1 MINRGILRVYLGS
14 APGVGKTFSMLSEGL
29 RRADRGTHAVI
40 GALAAGGRL
49 PVIALASRLDDQTLD
64 GALDV
69 RRLLSDPPAVV
80 LIDELAGPASPTGE
94 NSARWED
101 VEELLAAGCDV
112 VTTLNVSELDSL
124 TDVVRRITG
133 QTSAYS
139 VPDRFVRRGQVEA
152 VDMTPESL
160 RRRLAHG
167 NVYSADVVD
176 AELADFFRVGNLTA
190 LRELVLSWLADR
202 VEENLDAYVAEH
214 LIADAWETRERIVVA
229 LTGADGADTVIRRA
243 GRLAARTKAPLIGVH
258 VVATT
263 GLGASEGPILDAH
276 RRVLE
281 SLGGVYREIVGD
293 DVSTALIG
301 FARSERA
308 TQLVIGASPRT
319 SERRGGRSR
328 TVRPNIVNDI
338 VGRAE
343 GFDVHVVRRRDV
355 TVRRLPVVEVRRLR
369 RPHFPL
375 LRRERGAW
383 LLLIAGM
390 PALIFVLLRFPNR
403 VGVSAVLLILL
414 PFVVVVAALGGRVV
428 GVTAAVAAFLSSNWY
443 FVPPKHTL
451 AVASAENAVALI
463 VFVGAAASISALI
476 DRIAVRSAEAF
487 RARAEA
493 ETLARTT
500 ATIAGER
507 DPLDHLMAQICSSF
521 DVEAAAVLS
530 RIDDR
535 WERDAT
541 FGEDAPRLPADGLAL
556 PLDEMETG
564 YLVLRGSRLSADDH
578 RVLRTIAS
586 QLRLALDA
594 RQYQDSQARL
604 DALAEANA
612 VRTAMLQAVSHDLRT
627 PLAGIKASASS
638 LLSTEVVWTDGQRH
652 TLLTTIDRECDR
664 LNRIVGN
671 LLDMSRLQAG
681 AVEVRRGRV
690 EVDQLVENALASLPD
705 SVDDLFDVHIE
716 VGMAVDVDA
725 TLMERAIANVIANAA
740 RHTPPGSRVRIEA
753 VTRRDVMVRVVDR
766 GPGISAANRGRVF
779 EPFQRLGDG
788 GGAGVGLGLAVAR
801 GLTVANGGWIELDD
815 TPGGGLSVTFHLP
828 RPTDDVTDDL
838 TVDSTTVANSR

>member
-1 MINRGILRVYLGS
+1 MYLGS

-29 RRADRGTHAVI
+29 RRAERGTDAVI
-40 GALAAGGRL
+40 GALAANGRL
-49 PVIALASRLDDQTLD
+49 PIIALASRLGDQSIN
-64 GALDV
+64 GALDLV
-69 RRLLSDPPAVV
+69 RLLADPPAVV
-80 LIDELAGPASPTGE
+80 LVDELAGPASATGT
-94 NSARWED
+94 NSARWQD

-124 TDVVRRITG
+124 TDVVRGITG
-133 QTSAYS
+133 HASQHS
-139 VPDRFVRRGQVEA
+139 VPDRFVRSGQVEA

-167 NVYSADVVD
+167 NVFAAEAVD

-214 LIADAWETRERIVVA
+214 SIADAWETRERIVVA
-229 LTGADGADTVIRRA
+229 LTDARGADAVIRRA

-263 GLGASEGPILDAH
+263 GVGDSEGPVLDDH
-276 RRVLE
+276 RRILE
-281 SLGGVYREIVGD
+281 SLGGIYREIVGD
-293 DVSTALIG
+293 DIATSLIG

-308 TQLVIGASPRT
+308 TQLVIGASPRIPVG
-319 SERRGGRSR
+319 RVGRVRHGGRR
-328 TVRPNIVNDI
+328 RLVRRARHSIVDDI
-338 VGRAE
+338 VGRAD
-343 GFDVHVVRRRDV
+343 GFDVHVVRRHDAEV
-355 TVRRLPVVEVRRLR
+355 QRLPDARRR
-369 RPHFPL
+369 RPNFPVQ
-375 LRRERGAW
+375 RRQRGAW
-383 LLLIAGM
+383 LLLIAGL
-390 PALIFVLLRFPNR
+390 PALTSLLLRFPNH

-414 PFVVVVAALGGRVV
+414 PFVVVVAALGGRGV
-428 GVTAAVAAFLSSNWY
+428 GVVAAVAAFLSSNWY
-443 FVPPKHTL
+443 FVPPTHTL
-451 AVASAENAVALI
+451 AVASAENAVALV
-463 VFVGAAASISALI
+463 VFVGAAASISTLI

-521 DVEAAAVLS
+521 NVGSAAVLS
-530 RIDDR
+530 RIEDR
-535 WERDAT
+535 WECDAT

-556 PLDEMETG
+556 ALDETETG
-564 YLVLRGSRLSADDH
+564 FLVLRGSHLSADDH

-638 LLSTEVVWTDGQRH
+638 LLSTEVAWSDDQRH
-652 TLLTTIDRECDR
+652 TLLTTIDRESDR

-681 AVEVRRGRV
+681 AVQVRRRRV
-690 EVDQLVENALASLPD
+690 EVDELVEHALASL
-705 SVDDLFDVHIE
+705 SESTEEVFDVHIE
-716 VGMAVDVDA
+716 SGVEVDVDA
-725 TLMERAIANVIANAA
+725 TLMERAIANVVANAA

-753 VTRRDVMVRVVDR
+753 VARRDVMVRVVDR
-766 GPGISAANRGRVF
+766 GPGIAASNRGRVF

-828 RPTDDVTDDL
+828 RPSVGDAAL
-838 TVDSTTVANSR
+838 PR

>member
-1 MINRGILRVYLGS
+1 MYLGS

-29 RRADRGTHAVI
+29 RRAERGTDAVI
-40 GALAAGGRL
+40 GALAANGRL
-49 PVIALASRLDDQTLD
+49 PIIALASRLGDQSIN
-64 GALDV
+64 GALDLG
-69 RRLLSDPPAVV
+69 RLLADPPAVV
-80 LIDELAGPASPTGE
+80 LVDELAGPASATGK
-94 NSARWED
+94 NRARWED

-133 QTSAYS
+133 HPSQHS
-139 VPDRFVRRGQVEA
+139 VPDRFVRSGQVEA

-167 NVYSADVVD
+167 NVFAADAVD

-214 LIADAWETRERIVVA
+214 SIADAWETRERIVVA
-229 LTGADGADTVIRRA
+229 LTGADGADAVIRRA

-263 GLGASEGPILDAH
+263 GVGAFEGPVLDEH
-276 RRVLE
+276 RRILE
-281 SLGGVYREIVGD
+281 SLGGIYREIVGD
-293 DVSTALIG
+293 DVATSLIG

-308 TQLVIGASPRT
+308 TQLVIGASPRIPVG
-319 SERRGGRSR
+319 RGGLVGFARRARHS
-328 TVRPNIVNDI
+328 IVDDI
-338 VGRAE
+338 VGRAD
-343 GFDVHVVRRRDV
+343 GFDVHVVRRHDAEV
-355 TVRRLPVVEVRRLR
+355 QRLPVAQPR
-369 RPHFPL
+369 RPNFPVQ
-375 LRRERGAW
+375 RRQRGAW
-383 LLLIAGM
+383 LLLIVGL
-390 PALIFVLLRFPNR
+390 PVLIFLLLRFPNH

-414 PFVVVVAALGGRVV
+414 PFVVVVAALGGRGV
-428 GVTAAVAAFLSSNWY
+428 GVIAAVAAFLSSNWY
-443 FVPPKHTL
+443 FVPPTHTL
-451 AVASAENAVALI
+451 AVASAENAVALV
-463 VFVGAAASISALI
+463 VFVGAAASISTLI
-476 DRIAVRSAEAF
+476 DRIAIRSAEAF

-521 DVEAAAVLS
+521 DVGSAAVLS
-530 RIDDR
+530 RIEDR
-535 WERDAT
+535 WECDAT
-541 FGEDAPRLPADGLAL
+541 FGEDAPRLPGDGLAL
-556 PLDEMETG
+556 ALDESETG
-564 YLVLRGSRLSADDH
+564 FLVLRGSHLSADDH

-638 LLSTEVVWTDGQRH
+638 LLSTEVAWSDAQRH
-652 TLLTTIDRECDR
+652 TLLTTIDRESDR

-681 AVEVRRGRV
+681 AVQVRRRRV
-690 EVDQLVENALASLPD
+690 EVDELVEHALASLSESTD
-705 SVDDLFDVHIE
+705 EMFDVHIE
-716 VGMAVDVDA
+716 SGVEVDVDA
-725 TLMERAIANVIANAA
+725 TLMERAIANVVANAA

-753 VTRRDVMVRVVDR
+753 VARRDVMVRVVDR
-766 GPGISAANRGRVF
+766 GPGIAASNRGRVF

-828 RPTDDVTDDL
+828 RPSVGDAAL
-838 TVDSTTVANSR
+838 PR

>member
-1 MINRGILRVYLGS
+1 MLIRGVLRVYLGL

-29 RRADRGTHAVI
+29 RRAERGTDTVI
-40 GALAAGGRL
+40 GALAANGRL
-49 PVIALASRLDDQTLD
+49 PVIALASRLEDRTLD
-64 GALDV
+64 GALDL
-69 RRLLSDPPAVV
+69 RRLLADPPAVALV
-80 LIDELAGPASPTGE
+80 DELAGPASPTGT
-94 NSARWED
+94 NGARWQD

-133 QTSAYS
+133 QTSAFS
-139 VPDRFVRRGQVEA
+139 VPDHFVRSGQVEA

-167 NVYSADVVD
+167 NVFSADVVD
-176 AELADFFRVGNLTA
+176 AELADFFRIGNLTA

-214 LIADAWETRERIVVA
+214 SIADAWETRERIVVA
-229 LTGADGADTVIRRA
+229 LTGAEGADAVIRRA

-258 VVATT
+258 VVANS
-263 GLGASEGPILDAH
+263 GVGESEGPVLDEH

-293 DVSTALIG
+293 DVASSLIG

-308 TQLVIGASPRT
+308 TQLVIGASPRDP
-319 SERRGGRSR
+319 EGR
-328 TVRPNIVNDI
+328 VGRPRPDRHDLVDDI
-338 VGRAE
+338 VGRAD
-343 GFDVHVVRRRDV
+343 GFDVHVVRRRDA
-355 TVRRLPVVEVRRLR
+355 TVRRLPVVHPQRPRFPVQRRQ
-369 RPHFPL
+369 
-375 LRRERGAW
+375 RGAW

-390 PALIFVLLRFPNR
+390 PALTSVMLRFPNQF
-403 VGVSAVLLILL
+403 GVSAVLLILL
-414 PFVVVVAALGGRVV
+414 PFVVAVAALGGRGV
-428 GVTAAVAAFLSSNWY
+428 GVIAAVAAFLSSNWY

-463 VFVGAAASISALI
+463 VFVGAAASISTLI
-476 DRIAVRSAEAF
+476 DRIAIRSAEAF

-521 DVEAAAVLS
+521 EVEAAAVLT

-541 FGEDAPRLPADGLAL
+541 FGDDAPRVPGDGLAL
-556 PLDEMETG
+556 ALDETETG
-564 YLVLRGSRLSADDH
+564 FLVLRGSRLSADDH

-627 PLAGIKASASS
+627 PLAGIKASATS
-638 LLSTEVVWTDGQRH
+638 LLSTEVVWTADQRH
-652 TLLTTIDRECDR
+652 TLLTTIDRESDR

-681 AVEVRRGRV
+681 AVQVRRRRV
-690 EVDQLVENALASLPD
+690 EVDELVEHALASLSESTED
-705 SVDDLFDVHIE
+705 VFDVHIE
-716 VGMAVDVDA
+716 SGLAVDVDA

-740 RHTPPGSRVRIEA
+740 SHTPSGSRVRIEA
-753 VTRRDVMVRVVDR
+753 VARRDVMVRVVDR
-766 GPGISAANRGRVF
+766 GPGIAASNRGRVF
-779 EPFQRLGDG
+779 EPFQRLGDGG

-828 RPTDDVTDDL
+828 RRSGS
-838 TVDSTTVANSR
+838 DSALPL